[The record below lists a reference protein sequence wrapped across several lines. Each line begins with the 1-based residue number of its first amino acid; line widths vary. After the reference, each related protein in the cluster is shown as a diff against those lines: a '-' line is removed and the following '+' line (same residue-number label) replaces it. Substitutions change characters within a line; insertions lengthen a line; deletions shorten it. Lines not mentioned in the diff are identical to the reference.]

1 VRSATQP
8 APVHLPGFFA
18 GVRAFTEGV
27 GFILRT
33 PAVWGYSL
41 VPAAIAFA
49 LFLVFGTTG
58 AILIAGTVQEATV
71 TSSTLLVFGAW
82 LLGGIVG
89 LVTLIAAA
97 LVASSL
103 AQPLSGFALEAIA
116 RNQALLMGKKL
127 WVSPRGLA
135 PFFRALGVTLTAL
148 AFAGPA
154 LALLTVM
161 TLLFPPWA
169 VVTIPLKFAV
179 TGLALSWDFLDY
191 PFSLRHA
198 GVGERLRWVGRH
210 FFAVLGFGLAASFVM
225 LIPGVGLFVLPM
237 GVAGATRLLAESDR
251 ARRYARAGG

>member
-1 VRSATQP
+1 VRSPKTLT
-8 APVHLPGFFA
+8 PVHLPGFLA
-18 GVRAFTEGV
+18 GMRAFGEGV

-33 PAVWGYSL
+33 PPVWGYAL

-49 LFLVFGTTG
+49 LFLVFATTG
-58 AILIAGTVQEATV
+58 AILITGTVQEASV
-71 TSSTLLVFGAW
+71 TSSALLVFGAW
-82 LLGGIVG
+82 LLGGVLG
-89 LVTLIAAA
+89 LVTLLAAA

-127 WVSPRGLA
+127 WASPRGLG
-135 PFFRALGVTLTAL
+135 PFFRALSVTLAAL
-148 AFAGPA
+148 ALAGPA
-154 LALLTVM
+154 LGALTLA

-169 VVTIPLKFAV
+169 VVTIPLKFMV
-179 TGLALSWDFLDY
+179 TSLALAWDFLDY

-198 GVGERLRWVGRH
+198 GVGERLRWIGEH
-210 FFAVLGFGLAASFVM
+210 FSAVLGFGLAASFVM

-251 ARRYARAGG
+251 ARRYARSGA